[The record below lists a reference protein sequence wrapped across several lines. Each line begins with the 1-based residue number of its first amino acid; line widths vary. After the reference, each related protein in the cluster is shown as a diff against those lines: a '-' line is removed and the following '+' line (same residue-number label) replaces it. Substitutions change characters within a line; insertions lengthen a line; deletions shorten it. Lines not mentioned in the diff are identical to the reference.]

1 LISKKNFIKKRKA
14 LLSTQ
19 EVYTG
24 TQLAHR
30 REPTRTYAHAIPKAQ
45 NPEETP
51 IKPKLQKK
59 PPPKKHE
66 KNPQNPKSEIQANPK
81 YREKNPRTT
90 ILKRSQAKRKARGT
104 THKPTQSYNSTT

>member
-45 NPEETP
+45 NPEETL

-66 KNPQNPKSEIQANPK
+66 KNPPKP
-81 YREKNPRTT
+81 
-90 ILKRSQAKRKARGT
+90 
-104 THKPTQSYNSTT
+104 